1 MYSEYFEIKALMPTY
16 LQSEL
21 PEIPDCVDQITST
34 YIRSYTYD
42 PFEKP
47 LNRKEMTHF
56 IKENMLDID
65 RCALLE
71 VGTNTHPKRCYA
83 VIGDEQMYREEW
95 IVRVT
100 SLADD
105 YKTIPEEALLF
116 FKAVYEKVSP
126 ISICEFHIRHE
137 MNNED
142 GWVSEPFTFNEFA
155 LWGRLNDLS
164 TFYFTN
170 LAEKK
175 ELQALKYSY
184 DSIDDKLTDAH
195 KKVTSEVGKIR
206 DNLFTENRN
215 MIARVEKLEERVT
228 KKVTR
233 LITVIQELP
242 DYTEEIFQLSE
253 QNKRLHSKVREME
266 IYMVMMSAM
275 MLFTVILFGIKLF
288 L

>member
-16 LQSEL
+16 LKEEL
-21 PEIPDCVDQITST
+21 PEVPECVDLITST
-34 YIRSYTYD
+34 YIKSYTYD
-42 PFEKP
+42 PSEKVM
-47 LNRKEMTHF
+47 NRKEMTHF
-56 IKENMLDID
+56 IEENMLDTTNCTI
-65 RCALLE
+65 LE
-71 VGTNTHPKRCYA
+71 VGNNAHPQRCYA

-95 IVRVT
+95 IIRVT

-105 YKTIPEEALLF
+105 CKTIPEDALLF
-116 FKAVYEKVSP
+116 FKAVYEKVRP

-137 MNNED
+137 MNHED

-164 TFYFTN
+164 AFYFIN

-175 ELQALKYSY
+175 ELQTLKSSY

-195 KKVTSEVGKIR
+195 RKVTSEVGKMR

-215 MIARVEKLEERVT
+215 MIARIEKFEERVT

-233 LITVIQELP
+233 LTTSMQELP

-253 QNKRLHSKVREME
+253 QNKRLRDEVRKME

-275 MLFTVILFGIKLF
+275 MLFTVIMFGIKLF